1 MEFII
6 RYIFFTAAMLTGF
19 KLSEKKPE
27 ESRHIGRLAAAF
39 FIVTEIIFLI

>member
-1 MEFII
+1 MDFII
-6 RYIFFTAAMLTGF
+6 RYIFFAAAMLTML